1 MAYELMVI
9 GTSVGGL
16 QALIGL
22 LGELPA
28 TFPLPIVVVQ
38 HRSADVKSGI
48 REILQD
54 HTGLVVA
61 EADDKDAIESGHV
74 YLAPADYH
82 LLIESDRMLALS
94 TEGPVHYARPSI
106 DVLFESAA
114 DAYREAV
121 IGVALTGASA
131 DGARGAQRI
140 KQCGGYVVVQDP
152 ATAESAVLPDA
163 VIATGV
169 ADEIVPLDRM
179 ARTLRHLT
187 AVLRV

>member
-16 QALIGL
+16 QALIAL
-22 LGELPA
+22 LGELPP
-28 TFPLPIVVVQ
+28 TFPLPIVIVQ

-48 REILQD
+48 REILQS
-54 HTGLVVA
+54 HTELVIV
-61 EADDKDAIESGHV
+61 EADDKDAVEPGRV

-82 LLIESDRMLALS
+82 VLVESDRTLALS

-114 DAYREAV
+114 DAYREGV
-121 IGVALTGASA
+121 IGVVLTGASA
-131 DGARGAQRI
+131 DGAKGALRI
-140 KQCGGYVVVQDP
+140 KQCGGCVVVQDP
-152 ATAESAVLPDA
+152 ATAESSVLPA
-163 VIATGV
+163 AAIAAGV
-169 ADEIVPLDRM
+169 ADEIVPLERM
-179 ARTLRHLT
+179 ARTLRQLA

>member
-1 MAYELMVI
+1 MAYELGVI
-9 GTSVGGL
+9 GTSIGGL
-16 QALIGL
+16 QALISL

-28 TFPLPIVVVQ
+28 SFSLPLVVVQ

-54 HTGLVVA
+54 HTELTVV
-61 EADDKDAIESGHV
+61 EADDKDAIEPGRV

-82 LLIESDRMLALS
+82 VLIESDRTLALS

-114 DAYREAV
+114 DAYRQSV
-121 IGVALTGASA
+121 IGVALTGAST

-140 KQCGGYVVVQDP
+140 KQCGGWVIVQDP
-152 ATAESAVLPDA
+152 ATAESSVLPDA
-163 VIATGV
+163 VIAAGA
-169 ADEIVPLDRM
+169 ADEIVPLDRV
-179 ARTLRHLT
+179 ARTLRNLA
-187 AVLRV
+187 AVMRV